1 VDAPVGYFGRMLPT
15 RPAVV
20 RNGLAIV
27 TLALVAAGCSDSG
40 PDQPGGAVT
49 TNPEPTVAA
58 TTAPA
63 TGYSAAEL
71 DLCKKTDLKPL
82 AGLGLTVS
90 ATDPKPPPSAP
101 GAACLFTMKTTDGHE
116 ASLRVEAS
124 TPESV
129 EKATQLYRTTSAIT
143 DMKQAGP
150 VSGLGEE
157 AEAYTKQA
165 DHGDKDSEYLVH
177 ARQENLVIKV
187 WLSVDG
193 AKFASKQSLEG
204 PSKDIASATIALVPK
219 G

>member
-1 VDAPVGYFGRMLPT
+1 M
-15 RPAVV
+15 V
-20 RNGLAIV
+20 RNGLVSVA
-27 TLALVAAGCSDSG
+27 LALVAAGCSDSG
-40 PDQPGGAVT
+40 PDKPAGAAT
-49 TNPEPTVAA
+49 TNPEPTVPA
-58 TTAPA
+58 TTAQA
-63 TGYSAAEL
+63 TGYRAAEL

-82 AGLGLTVS
+82 AGLDLTVS

-101 GAACLFTMKTTDGHE
+101 GAACLFTMKTKDGHE
-116 ASLRVEAS
+116 AGLRVEAS

-129 EKATQLYRTTSAIT
+129 EKATQLYHTTSAIT

-165 DHGDKDSEYLVH
+165 DQGYKDSEYLVH

-187 WLSVDG
+187 WLSVGGDRY
-193 AKFASKQSLEG
+193 ASKQSLEG
-204 PSKDIASATIALVPK
+204 PSKDIAAATIALVPK